1 MQFHDSWYSF
11 SIDYF
16 LLPLFYRLSSVH
28 RKISDENN
36 NSYDLKNSISSNI
49 MSTEFNIVFTSKS
62 CVFVLCRIFLSQFNA
77 CRHYLLLCYLSFFS
91 LAHYLTLSL
100 TLSSCLPL
108 QPFPLLLP
116 PPPLRL
122 K

>member
-1 MQFHDSWYSF
+1 MIFNVHCCLF

-16 LLPLFYRLSSVH
+16 LLLLFYRLSSVL
-28 RKISDENN
+28 RKFSDENN

-49 MSTEFNIVFTSKS
+49 MSTALNVIFMSKL
-62 CVFVLCRIFLSQFNA
+62 CVFVLWFIFLSQFNA
-77 CRHYLLLCYLSFFS
+77 CRHHLLPILFS
-91 LAHYLTLSL
+91 LSLTHYLTLSL
-100 TLSSCLPL
+100 TLSSCLSH
-108 QPFPLLLP
+108 QPFLLLLP

>member
-1 MQFHDSWYSF
+1 MQFDIRCSLF

-28 RKISDENN
+28 RKFSDENN
-36 NSYDLKNSISSNI
+36 NSYDLKNSISSSI
-49 MSTEFNIVFTSKS
+49 MSTEFNIVFISKL
-62 CVFVLCRIFLSQFNA
+62 CIFVLCCIILSQFNA
-77 CRHYLLLCYLSFFS
+77 FRNYLLPVIFS
-91 LAHYLTLSL
+91 LSLANYLTLSL
-100 TLSSCLPL
+100 TLSSFLSH
-108 QPFPLLLP
+108 QSFPLLLP